1 MKKREAKMI
10 EKSQSKKPIYTPE
23 DNEIMKVTKQAKRE
37 KRKEKAQTEE
47 DFDKLYKTYEKKL
60 MKRLQQ
66 EEKGPS
72 FEEIAISD

>member
-1 MKKREAKMI
+1 
-10 EKSQSKKPIYTPE
+10 
-23 DNEIMKVTKQAKRE
+23 MKVTKQAKRE